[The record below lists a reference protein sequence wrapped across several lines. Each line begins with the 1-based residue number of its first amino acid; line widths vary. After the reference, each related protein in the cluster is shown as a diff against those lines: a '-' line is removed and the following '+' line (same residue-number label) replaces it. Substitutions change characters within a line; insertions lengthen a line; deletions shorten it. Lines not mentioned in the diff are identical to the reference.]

1 MSAPGLITL
10 DGQQICNASV
20 TLLAAYT
27 DSASGELWLSL
38 SVVLNEPTHILWRAS
53 DLDRLNLEREVP
65 GCICVDERGR
75 STRRLIDTYLRAQLS
90 QPNLPHG
97 AYISQT
103 GWQEM
108 DGKFRFLAGET
119 ASQSLT
125 ASAAIGGLPP
135 PWIAAPEVAR
145 IHLAADPHMPETE
158 AVERLLQSLWRY
170 ADVYLPI
177 WGFTLFS
184 ILRSFLQDCGLPTAC
199 ILYLIAPQGF
209 GKTTAAKRLC
219 QIFDTEKGVL
229 ADVYD
234 AGSSVAAMQDVLIH
248 ARDRPVLFD
257 DVFISS
263 NKSKQRERRNSA
275 AELLRFAANET
286 RVTKMRGAKEVPIDC
301 AASLVVTGEIPF
313 EAKSDVTRCIIVRIG
328 HQLTGDSNELRTVAA
343 TAMHGFLEW
352 LGAHFN
358 EFSVRIREDF
368 QQFCSTELSDAEPR
382 VQKNLFELYWLL
394 ARFWDY
400 AVEIGAASSSARP
413 ALVDASE
420 QALKKV
426 WENIQ
431 SELRRIENRPP
442 TLAEAISSGI
452 RSKRLPSFGH
462 AGCVCVRTDDLV
474 VYLQQVYQRS
484 DLSAHFLTSALR
496 RLNLLSLDNT
506 GKSTKKIAGRRY
518 LCFPYSSLC

>member
-1 MSAPGLITL
+1 MSAHGLTL

-38 SVVLNEPTHILWRAS
+38 SVVLNEPTHILWHAS

-65 GCICVDERGR
+65 GCICVDEHGR
-75 STRRLIDTYLRAQLS
+75 STRRAIATYLRAQLS

-97 AYISQT
+97 TYISQT

-108 DGKFRFLAGET
+108 DGKFRFLAGES
-119 ASQSLT
+119 ASQSLA
-125 ASAAIGGLPP
+125 ASAIDGSPP
-135 PWIAAPEVAR
+135 PWISAPEVAR
-145 IHLAADPHMPETE
+145 IHLAADPHMPEEE

-328 HQLTGDSNELRTVAA
+328 RQLTGDSDDLRTFAA
-343 TAMHGFLEW
+343 TAMRSFLAW
-352 LGAHFN
+352 FGHHYDDFR
-358 EFSVRIREDF
+358 VQIKHDF
-368 QQFCSTELSDAEPR
+368 QQFCSNATSDTEPR
-382 VQKNLFELYWLL
+382 VQKSLFTLYWLL

-400 AVEIGAASSSARP
+400 AIEIGAAASSAKP
-413 ALVDASE
+413 ALIDASE
-420 QALKKV
+420 RALKKV

-431 SELRRIENRPP
+431 SELRRIENRPRS
-442 TLAEAISSGI
+442 LAEVIAEGI
-452 RSKRLPSFGH
+452 RTKQLPAFEH
-462 AGCVCVRTDDLV
+462 AGCVCVRTEELV
-474 VYLQQVYQRS
+474 AYLQRAYQRS
-484 DLSAHFLTSALR
+484 DLSAHFVAPALR

>member
-1 MSAPGLITL
+1 MSAHGLTL

-90 QPNLPHG
+90 QPNLSRG

-119 ASQSLT
+119 ASQSLA

-135 PWIAAPEVAR
+135 PWISAPEVAR
-145 IHLAADPHMPETE
+145 IHLAADPHMPEEE
-158 AVERLLQSLWRY
+158 AVERLLQNLWRY

-328 HQLTGDSNELRTVAA
+328 HQLTGDSDDLRTFAA
-343 TAMHGFLEW
+343 TAMRSFLAW
-352 LGAHFN
+352 FGHHYDDFR
-358 EFSVRIREDF
+358 VQIKHDF
-368 QQFCSTELSDAEPR
+368 QQFCSNATSDTEPR
-382 VQKNLFELYWLL
+382 VQKSLFTLYWLL

-400 AVEIGAASSSARP
+400 AIEIGAAASSAKP
-413 ALVDASE
+413 ALIDASE
-420 QALKKV
+420 RALKKV

-431 SELRRIENRPP
+431 SELRRIENRPRS
-442 TLAEAISSGI
+442 LAEVIAEGI
-452 RSKRLPSFGH
+452 RTKQLPAFEH
-462 AGCVCVRTDDLV
+462 AGCVCVRTEELV
-474 VYLQQVYQRS
+474 AYLQRAYQRS
-484 DLSAHFLTSALR
+484 DLSAHFVAPALR